1 MSEYFRFPRNSEG
14 WPTMEVEDAQDMAR
28 FAPPPPKKKAPNY
41 LPEGDYKELEGGFA
55 TAIRLLTEENNDVA
69 IVGAGAVEGE
79 EEVLVVVVVGK
90 RKAREVKRVVEKLM
104 DKWDARM
111 EPKA

>member
-41 LPEGDYKELEGGFA
+41 LPEGDYKELKGGFA

>member
-1 MSEYFRFPRNSEG
+1 M
-14 WPTMEVEDAQDMAR
+14 
-28 FAPPPPKKKAPNY
+28 
-41 LPEGDYKELEGGFA
+41 
-55 TAIRLLTEENNDVA
+55 
-69 IVGAGAVEGE
+69 GAGAVEGE